1 MLLFYLYYLKID
13 IQKDSFAK
21 EELENGEKLEIDDK
35 RLKDLVRNSNKNFST
50 INIMLKNNL
59 ISKDRLNDFITKSVV
74 DGESSFSEIK
84 EYSFIDKDKVIKN
97 VSESL
102 GYEYVDLDILDFNY
116 KLALRFPFQRLSKYL
131 ILPIEEKRYEVTVAF
146 TDPLDVEAKDFI
158 QRTLNKKLIVL
169 VSSEE
174 QVNEYLKKLEIEKGM
189 KDVIL
194 KIRRNLS
201 SVEEQ
206 DGSAILELIE
216 LIIKTSI
223 DLRSSDIHI
232 EPSLNSCIIRNRI
245 DGVLIRTFL
254 FEKDIYAPLASRMK
268 LMASLDI
275 AEKRLPQDGRFS
287 YVINSANYDFRVSTL
302 PIIAGESIVIR
313 ILDSS
318 KATISLNDTGM
329 IPRNYKRFFKS
340 LKSSYGIVLVTGPT
354 GSGKTTTLYGAL
366 NQIKSVKDKIITVE
380 DPVEYQVE
388 MIQQVN
394 VNKKAGLD
402 FAKTLK
408 AILRQDPDKI
418 MIGEIRDQETLR
430 IAIEAALT
438 GHLVLSTLHTND
450 AIGSITRMLDMG
462 IEPYLLGGALVAIQ
476 AQRLVRKI
484 CDRCKREEILDLQS
498 LNEIIAQFVPK
509 EFKFY
514 KGEGCNSCSFTGYA
528 GREMVCEVLEIT
540 DKMTS
545 LISANEPKERVLE
558 EAYKYGFQTI
568 LEVGVGKALK
578 GITTIEEILR
588 VTKS

>member
-1 MLLFYLYYLKID
+1 M
-13 IQKDSFAK
+13 
-21 EELENGEKLEIDDK
+21 EIDDK
-35 RLKDLVRNSNKNFST
+35 KLKELIKDSAKNIST

-59 ISKDRLNDFITKSVV
+59 ISKNRLNNFITKGVLEGDCSL
-74 DGESSFSEIK
+74 SEIK
-84 EYSFIDKDKVIKN
+84 GYTFINKETIIKKVSQKLN
-97 VSESL
+97 
-102 GYEYVDLDILDFNY
+102 YDYVDLDALDFNY
-116 KLALRFPFQRLSKYL
+116 KLAIRFPFQRLLKYT
-131 ILPIEEKRYEVTVAF
+131 ILPIEDGKNDVTVAF
-146 TDPLDVEAKDFI
+146 SDPLDVEAKDFI
-158 QRTLNKKLIVL
+158 QRNINKKLTIL

-174 QVNEYLKKLEIEKGM
+174 QINEYLKKLEIEKGM

-194 KIRRNLS
+194 KIRRSLN
-201 SVEEQ
+201 SVEDQ
-206 DGSAILELIE
+206 DGSAIMELIE

-232 EPSLNSCIIRNRI
+232 EPSENSCIIRNRI

-254 FEKDIYAPLASRMK
+254 FEKDIYAPLSSRMK
-268 LMASLDI
+268 LLANLDI

-287 YVINSANYDFRVSTL
+287 YKINSSNYDFRVSTL
-302 PIIAGESIVIR
+302 PIVAGESIVIR

-318 KATISLNDTGM
+318 KAKISLNDTGM
-329 IPRNYKRFFKS
+329 VPDNYERFFRS

-366 NQIKSVKDKIITVE
+366 NEIKSVKDKIITVE

-394 VNKKAGLD
+394 VNKRAGLD
-402 FAKTLK
+402 FARTLK

-418 MIGEIRDQETLR
+418 MIGEIRDKETLR

-484 CDRCKREEILDLQS
+484 CVKCKKEEFIDIDS
-498 LNEIIAQFVPK
+498 LNSKIKKLIPNDFT
-509 EFKFY
+509 FY
-514 KGEGCNSCSFTGYA
+514 KGEGCNSCSFTGYT
-528 GREMVCEVLEIT
+528 GREMVCEVLEVT
-540 DKMTS
+540 DKMAS
-545 LISANEPKERVLE
+545 LISANESKDLILKEAENYNFRS
-558 EAYKYGFQTI
+558 I
-568 LEVGVGKALK
+568 LEIGVQKALE
-578 GITTIEEILR
+578 GVTTIEEVLR